1 MPNTAVERYGFKTM
15 HELMDAH
22 IARENA
28 CANPRR
34 MKGPARDKNG
44 RFVSNV
50 VHYPYGG
57 FPGTYHKP
65 GGWRARQAWKQSI
78 EKNIDR
84 IGNQVTRAASH
95 ARPGCADL
103 TVQPSEARA
112 LAYKILAALKGG
124 QVRDTPR
131 KRQRVRNT
139 NATTGR
145 PVRNAQ
151 DSPLRQARSQL
162 ALDALTC
169 AIALNRPVR
178 ISVYTR
184 QELTTIARQRTAKKH
199 YTHEVRRLERKL
211 KGH

>member
-1 MPNTAVERYGFKTM
+1 MPNVVERYGFKTM

-22 IARENA
+22 VARENA
-28 CANPRR
+28 RANPRR
-34 MKGPARDKNG
+34 MQGKARDKNG

-57 FPGTYHKP
+57 FPGTYRKP

-78 EKNIDR
+78 EKKIDQ
-84 IGNQVTRAASH
+84 IGTQIAREASH
-95 ARPGCADL
+95 ARPGCANI
-103 TVQPSEARA
+103 TVQPAEAAA

-124 QVRDTPR
+124 QVSDAPR

-139 NATTGR
+139 RATTGR
-145 PVRNAQ
+145 PVRTAN
-151 DSPLRQARSQL
+151 DSPLHQARSQL

-169 AIALNRPVR
+169 AIALGRPVR
-178 ISVYTR
+178 LGVYTR

-199 YTHEVRRLERKL
+199 YTRDVRHLERKL